1 MSRSVSDPATI
12 RSEELA
18 WLAEVL
24 WGPTP
29 GVQVLVGAAVPP
41 GVPAAQRWG
50 VLPNLRTPRVLV
62 PLASGR
68 AAAEAVRQYSDG
80 MTQRAR
86 LAKAAVGL
94 ALRSGALPL
103 WLRRR
108 GLVVA
113 AAGPAEGTLLG

>member
-1 MSRSVSDPATI
+1 MTGPGPVTGAPAAAG
-12 RSEELA
+12 SPELA

-29 GVQVLVGAAVPP
+29 EVEVVVGAAVPA

-50 VLPNLRTPRVLV
+50 VLPGLRRPRVLV
-62 PLASGR
+62 PLTSGR

-86 LAKAAVGL
+86 LAKAAVAL
-94 ALRSGALPL
+94 ALGSGALPW

-108 GLVVA
+108 GQVVA
-113 AAGPAEGTLLG
+113 AAGPL